1 MTGVTGVPGAADGF
15 EQMMALADL
24 FGATGAELRQRA
36 RLVGDVLADPD
47 VAPSAELSPRTFE
60 ELESALRAVGSGKAG
75 LQTRSV
81 ELDAD
86 AFVVR
91 ATVLTYRWIEE
102 LQEAAYATLGR
113 IAGRAVGYLAPQ
125 VDLGGAI
132 VSAGLIE
139 TESLE
144 RDDVAAYL
152 SELAEQ
158 NPELRDH
165 LTSGGGGLLE
175 SLQMRAL
182 LTTGLAADESPG
194 AAAEGLRRLGVEGLP
209 VSAAAALR
217 DVAGACLADPPDP
230 GGRPAPEPGAGL
242 GAAPAGLGDLVDA
255 LLAAEYSIVVTRVA
269 PGRHVALL
277 PGPHVG
283 MRGLRLVGGDDGD
296 YAARVTEA
304 LTAATRDDGD
314 ARVLLVGLARGGVV
328 AAQVAAEAHP
338 GFTVDQ
344 VVVAGAPAAQVPRLP
359 AHVRLLALEERGD
372 PVALLGAV
380 LHAGDEQ
387 RTTVVFESRE
397 AGSAAYAEGARAAD
411 RSDHP
416 ALAATLARLRESG
429 FLGGR

>member
-1 MTGVTGVPGAADGF
+1 MSGGPGAADGF
-15 EQMMALADL
+15 DQMMALADL

-36 RLVGDVLADPD
+36 RLAADILADLE
-47 VAPSAELSPRTFE
+47 VAPSAELSPRSFE
-60 ELESALRAVGSGKAG
+60 ELDAALRAVGTGKAG

-125 VDLGGAI
+125 VALGGAI

-182 LTTGLAADESPG
+182 LTTGLAATESPG
-194 AAAEGLRRLGVEGLP
+194 AAAEGLLRLGVEALP
-209 VSAAAALR
+209 ASAADAVR
-217 DVAGACLADPPDP
+217 DVAGGCLAETPEAAGPDA
-230 GGRPAPEPGAGL
+230 RPDGAPGL
-242 GAAPAGLGDLVDA
+242 GSAPTGLADLVDA
-255 LLAAEYSIVVTRVA
+255 LLSAEASVVVSRVA

-283 MRGLRLVGGDDGD
+283 LRGLRLVGGDDGG

-304 LTAATRDDGD
+304 LTAATRGEGD
-314 ARVLLVGLARGGVV
+314 ARVLLVGLAQGGVA
-328 AAQVAAEAHP
+328 AAQVAAEGHP
-338 GFTVDQ
+338 GFTVEQ

-359 AHVRLLALEERGD
+359 APVRLLALEERGD

-387 RTTVVFESRE
+387 RTTVVFESR
-397 AGSAAYAEGARAAD
+397 ATGPAAYAEGARAAD
-411 RSDHP
+411 RSEHP
-416 ALAATLARLRESG
+416 ALLATLSRLRDAG
-429 FLGGR
+429 FLVG